1 LNKDAF
7 SARDCSRKWSNR
19 IDKLQAIKGFVRIVE
34 SGSLTAA
41 AADLNVSLP
50 SMVRRLAAL
59 EHDLGVTLL
68 NRTTRRIH
76 LTHDGEQY
84 LEHCRMILTHV
95 QEAEGA
101 LRSRRAVPHGRLG
114 LTASV
119 AFGQRHMASIVNEF
133 VRRHPNVNVEFLLVN
148 RIVNLIEEG
157 FDVAIRIAHLD
168 DTSLVSIPLTKVR
181 RVVCASPDYLRQH
194 GIPRHPQDLQAH
206 RGVRFTGLAPRAH
219 WPFRINFRDVSVPI
233 PDVVVCNDADVAI
246 ESCAKGLGLGSF
258 LSYMV
263 APLIKSARLKYV
275 LADFEIEPVPVRFVY
290 PRSRIMS
297 ATVRAFAE
305 LCVNKLQSV
314 SLD

>member
-1 LNKDAF
+1 M
-7 SARDCSRKWSNR
+7 
-19 IDKLQAIKGFVRIVE
+19 DKLRAIKSFVRIVD

-41 AADLNVSLP
+41 AADLSVSLP
-50 SMVRRLAAL
+50 SMVRVLAAL

-76 LTHDGEQY
+76 LTHDGERYLQY
-84 LEHCRMILTHV
+84 CRMILTHV
-95 QEAEGA
+95 QEAEAA

-133 VRRHPNVNVEFLLVN
+133 VLCHPNVSVEFLLVN

-181 RVVCASPDYLRQH
+181 RVVCASPEYLRRH
-194 GIPRHPQDLQAH
+194 GIPRSPQDLQAH
-206 RGVRFTGLAPRAH
+206 RCVRFTGLAPYAH
-219 WPFRINFRDVSVPI
+219 WPFRINSRDASVTI
-233 PDVVVCNDADVAI
+233 PDVIVCNDADVAI
-246 ESCAKGLGLGSF
+246 KSCAKGLGLGSF

-263 APLIKSARLKYV
+263 APLKKSGRLKYV
-275 LADFEIEPVPVRFVY
+275 LEDFETEPVPVRLVY

-297 ATVRAFAE
+297 ATVRVFAE
-305 LCVNKLQSV
+305 LCVNKLEHV

>member
-1 LNKDAF
+1 L
-7 SARDCSRKWSNR
+7 
-19 IDKLQAIKGFVRIVE
+19 DKLRAIKSFVRIVD

-41 AADLNVSLP
+41 AADLSVSLP
-50 SMVRRLAAL
+50 SMVRVLAAL

-76 LTHDGEQY
+76 LTHDGERYLQY
-84 LEHCRMILTHV
+84 CRMILTQV

-133 VRRHPNVNVEFLLVN
+133 VLRHPNVSVEFLLVN

-168 DTSLVSIPLTKVR
+168 DTSLVSIPLTEVR
-181 RVVCASPDYLRQH
+181 RVVCASPDYLRRH
-194 GIPRHPQDLQAH
+194 GIPRSPQDLQAH
-206 RGVRFTGLAPRAH
+206 RCVRFTGLAPHAH
-219 WPFRINFRDVSVPI
+219 WPFRINSRDASVAI
-233 PDVVVCNDADVAI
+233 PDVIVCNDADVAI

-263 APLIKSARLKYV
+263 APLKKSGRLKYV
-275 LADFEIEPVPVRFVY
+275 LEDFETEPVPVRLVY

-305 LCVNKLQSV
+305 LCVNKLQYV